1 MYMSIPLNPVCQTVG
16 NNQFT
21 SWLFMGGNFSN
32 GGQAPLAPAQQ
43 QTRHTQ
49 LLLSIDG
56 TDRQTDT
63 QTPDRFIDPVVHT
76 AYCTSLAFVDNTIYD
91 TGHGHL
97 PYRIGAA
104 LC

>member
-1 MYMSIPLNPVCQTVG
+1 
-16 NNQFT
+16 
-21 SWLFMGGNFSN
+21 MGGR
-32 GGQAPLAPAQQ
+32 PPAGAGSAANPPHAVAAVY
-43 QTRHTQ
+43 RW
-49 LLLSIDG
+49 
-56 TDRQTDT
+56 DRQTDT
-63 QTPDRFIDPVVHT
+63 QTPDRFVDPVVHT

>member
-1 MYMSIPLNPVCQTVG
+1 
-16 NNQFT
+16 
-21 SWLFMGGNFSN
+21 MGGNFSN
-32 GGQAPLAPAQQ
+32 GGQAP
-43 QTRHTQ
+43 RWRR
-49 LLLSIDG
+49 LSSKSAARSCCCLSMG
-56 TDRQTDT
+56 QTDRQTDT